1 MYFLSSYWFPLY
13 VLARCLVYT
22 SASVGPQQWV
32 GSFIVSLVRTE
43 GIVSLYLPS
52 EPLKRIWVVDEIK
65 IRTQSTVCL
74 WYVVWHRPGQ
84 VRSECLTCTFRTSC
98 CSARLSRARVP
109 AFAWHSSVQLGF
121 NVHIQSNLL

>member
-1 MYFLSSYWFPLY
+1 MYLSSYWFPLY

-22 SASVGPQQWV
+22 SASVGPQQWA

-65 IRTQSTVCL
+65 YEPSQQCAYGMLRST
-74 WYVVWHRPGQ
+74 GQ
-84 VRSECLTCTFRTSC
+84 VRSGQV
-98 CSARLSRARVP
+98 RV
-109 AFAWHSSVQLGF
+109 F
-121 NVHIQSNLL
+121 NVHIQSKLL